1 MPIGQLPLDEHDRQS
16 SHESGVRVTVVA
28 DPPSPKMPTSRFVR
42 ARRRGLEPQE
52 RRRVLAAV
60 ALRTNDGWRFQF
72 ALLQSLSV
80 TVAVMGLSAGS
91 AAVVIGAM
99 LLAPL
104 MVPVLGVAAAMAM
117 AMPRHLGRSLVIVLL
132 ASLGSIALAYL
143 LAMFLPA
150 GPLSGE
156 VLSRTSPDLRDLV
169 VALAA
174 GAAGAYA
181 TVRTDVS
188 SSLPGVAVAVAL
200 VPPLSVVGI
209 TLEAGRRD
217 LAEGAALLYAANLTA
232 IILIGVLIFLLTGL
246 VPPRRIRQA
255 RLHVSGGAIL
265 VAAMTAAVGAPLTL
279 ASVNAAED
287 GRRRERVDTLVAGW
301 VQSAGDEVDEVRI
314 DDDLVRIRISGP
326 NPPTPTSDLE
336 RAVQQ
341 ILGPAAVVEALW
353 TQTQTPPAELVEEEL
368 DPEDVDTQ
376 ARQETVRLAVDAWL
390 GEPGLAGQGGV
401 YDIDRL
407 DVGATEMRL
416 DLTSADPPPPVDA
429 LTERLRADAGL
440 ALSVVVNWTQRTTLR
455 PGADGAEELGTIERV
470 RRDLES
476 VAVRWAFD
484 TDEMAVTAV
493 GYDGDRVTVEL
504 VGAEAVEV
512 GELETLLLEV
522 APANTPIVV
531 WFTQRQRLLPI
542 STTNTTSPVGPTDE

>member
-1 MPIGQLPLDEHDRQS
+1 M
-16 SHESGVRVTVVA
+16 
-28 DPPSPKMPTSRFVR
+28 
-42 ARRRGLEPQE
+42 
-52 RRRVLAAV
+52 
-60 ALRTNDGWRFQF
+60 
-72 ALLQSLSV
+72 

-104 MVPVLGVAAAMAM
+104 MVPVLGVAAAVAM

-150 GPLSGE
+150 EPLSGE

-209 TLEAGRRD
+209 ALEAGRRD

-232 IILIGVLIFLLTGL
+232 IILIGVLVFLLTGF

-265 VAAMTAAVGAPLTL
+265 VAAMTVAVGVPLTL
-279 ASVNAAED
+279 ASVNAAEG
-287 GRRRERVDTLVAGW
+287 GRQRERVDTLVAGW
-301 VQSAGDEVDEVRI
+301 VQSAGNEVDEVRV
-314 DDDLVRIRISGP
+314 DDDVVRIRLSGP
-326 NPPTPTSDLE
+326 NPPPSTSDLE

-341 ILGPAAVVEALW
+341 ILGPAAIVEARW
-353 TQTQTPPAELVEEEL
+353 TQTQSPPAELVAEEL
-368 DPEDVDTQ
+368 VPEEVDEQ

-390 GEPGLAGQGGV
+390 AGPGLAGQGGV

-407 DVGATEMRL
+407 DVGASEMRL

-429 LTERLRADAGL
+429 LTERLSADAGL

-455 PGADGAEELGTIERV
+455 PGADATEELGTIELV

-476 VAVRWAFD
+476 VAVGWASD

-493 GYDGDRVTVEL
+493 GYDGDRITVEL
-504 VGAEAVEV
+504 VGAEAVDV

-522 APANTPIVV
+522 APADTPIVV
-531 WFTQRQRLLPI
+531 WFTQRQRLLPVA
-542 STTNTTSPVGPTDE
+542 TTTTTPPVDPNEE